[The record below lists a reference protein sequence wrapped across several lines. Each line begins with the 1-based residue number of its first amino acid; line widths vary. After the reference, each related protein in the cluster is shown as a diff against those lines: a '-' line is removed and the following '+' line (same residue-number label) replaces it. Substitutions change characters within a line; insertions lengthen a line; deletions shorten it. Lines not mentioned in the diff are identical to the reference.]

1 MLKQVHGDLGR
12 GARAI
17 VLGVAFLSLFAGCA
31 NQEDAKK
38 RIKEAD
44 GHYQQGLSVMETDQQ
59 RAFVAFQKAVQL
71 NPSSYDAHYAL
82 GHIYF
87 MRQEYA
93 EAERVFRKAIELDR
107 LSGDALNYLG
117 RTLIYQKRYP
127 EAVEVLTKAT
137 ALPLYAAPDQ
147 AYTNLGNALELQG
160 DNAGAIR
167 ALNSALKIDPPNIPR
182 PLTYLML
189 ARVYMKQGED
199 AKARE
204 ALAMVKSLDPNGEAG
219 AAASKMMERLR

>member
-1 MLKQVHGDLGR
+1 MAKRVIGVLSGGWR
-12 GARAI
+12 GI
-17 VLGVAFLSLFAGCA
+17 VLGIVGLSLLAGCA
-31 NQEDAKK
+31 GQEAAKK
-38 RIKEAD
+38 RIKEAE

-71 NPSSYDAHYAL
+71 NPSNYDAHYAL

-87 MRQEYA
+87 LRQEYG
-93 EAERVFRKAIELDR
+93 EAERLFRICVELDPIN
-107 LSGDALNYLG
+107 GDALNYLG
-117 RTLIYQKRYP
+117 RTLIYQKRYM
-127 EAVEVLTKAT
+127 EAAEVLSKAT

-147 AYTNLGNALELQG
+147 AYTNLANALELQG

-167 ALNSALKIDPPNIPR
+167 ALQSALKIEPPNVPR

-189 ARVYMKQGED
+189 GRVYMKQGED

-204 ALAMVKSLDPNGEAG
+204 ALAQVKSLDPNGEAG
-219 AAASKMMERLR
+219 AAALKMMERLR